1 MAGTFILLLLGDE
14 RGAQMQTTASQPDW
28 GALVRLVGEW
38 SADSGSG
45 GEPGVATRGGE
56 TWTRELDGQVLVRR
70 DFSEYAATA
79 KRPAFRHE
87 GLTVFSR
94 SPSSAVRAHFNDNEG
109 HSIDSDVASQGDSIV
124 LTSPEADG
132 LGLRVGL
139 SPILFGQGEPLL
151 AGIDLP
157 ALGYRVKERVFTE
170 AALHLVVGR

>member
-1 MAGTFILLLLGDE
+1 M
-14 RGAQMQTTASQPDW
+14 
-28 GALVRLVGEW
+28 
-38 SADSGSG
+38 
-45 GEPGVATRGGE
+45 
-56 TWTRELDGQVLVRR
+56 
-70 DFSEYAATA
+70 
-79 KRPAFRHE
+79 
-87 GLTVFSR
+87 
-94 SPSSAVRAHFNDNEG
+94 RAHFNDNEG